1 MNVALLF
8 ARLLVAAIFLTAA
21 AAKLRDPAGSRKAV
35 AEFGVPMILAAP
47 IARMLPLAE
56 IAVAVLVIPTASAWY
71 GAMAGLI
78 LMAVFTAAIIV
89 NLLLGRR
96 PDCHCFGELTNSVIG
111 WPTVGRNTAIG
122 AIAAFVAAQGTGGS
136 GSSAVAWL
144 ANLNTIEGIA
154 LAEGL
159 VAIVIAAGAFWL
171 LSGLMGQTGRLLLR
185 LDELETAL
193 AGHPATPSPAAA
205 NAAALPP
212 AGLPVGTKAPG
223 FRLPDIHGQ
232 VITLEGLVARA
243 KPLILLFTDP
253 GCGPC
258 TALMPEASRWQ
269 RELNSSMTLAFVSR
283 GKPADN
289 QAKAAE
295 FGVATVLLQDDRE
308 VAEAYGSQ
316 GTPSAVMVAAD
327 GTIASPLALGAD
339 AIRLLISQ
347 APNGHAAQPL
357 PPVATDGRCPNCG
370 QFHGNANGAALT
382 GPVIGQP
389 APPLRLPDLTG
400 ATIDL
405 ADRRGQ
411 STLLLFWN
419 PSCGFCR
426 QMLPDIKAWEMD
438 REFGTP
444 DLLVVSTGSVGDN
457 EALGFRATVV
467 LDQDFG
473 TGQRFGVQGTP
484 SAVLVD
490 AEGRIA
496 SNVAVGAEA
505 VLALA
510 GPVAQTAA

>member
-1 MNVALLF
+1 
-8 ARLLVAAIFLTAA
+8 
-21 AAKLRDPAGSRKAV
+21 
-35 AEFGVPMILAAP
+35 
-47 IARMLPLAE
+47 
-56 IAVAVLVIPTASAWY
+56 
-71 GAMAGLI
+71 
-78 LMAVFTAAIIV
+78 
-89 NLLLGRR
+89 
-96 PDCHCFGELTNSVIG
+96 
-111 WPTVGRNTAIG
+111 
-122 AIAAFVAAQGTGGS
+122 
-136 GSSAVAWL
+136 
-144 ANLNTIEGIA
+144 
-154 LAEGL
+154 
-159 VAIVIAAGAFWL
+159 
-171 LSGLMGQTGRLLLR
+171 
-185 LDELETAL
+185 
-193 AGHPATPSPAAA
+193 
-205 NAAALPP
+205 
-212 AGLPVGTKAPG
+212 
-223 FRLPDIHGQ
+223 
-232 VITLEGLVARA
+232 
-243 KPLILLFTDP
+243 
-253 GCGPC
+253 
-258 TALMPEASRWQ
+258 
-269 RELNSSMTLAFVSR
+269 
-283 GKPADN
+283 
-289 QAKAAE
+289 
-295 FGVATVLLQDDRE
+295 LQDDCE

-316 GTPSAVMVAAD
+316 GTPSAVTEPAD